1 MKKLFL
7 NAALSFVASCAL
19 LAVVPV
25 LSTDLLS
32 ALTDAHAD
40 SHSCS
45 CKGEEDCTCEKDGC
59 ADEECA
65 KHCEKC
71 GEKKCSCG
79 DKEHASSHEETGKT
93 ESCH

>member
-7 NAALSFVASCAL
+7 RTALSFIASLAL
-19 LAVVPV
+19 LAVAPIF
-25 LSTDLLS
+25 T
-32 ALTDAHAD
+32 AQTDAYAD

-45 CKGEEDCTCEKDGC
+45 CKGEEDCTCETEGC

-65 KHCEKC
+65 KHCDKC

-79 DKEHASSHEETGKT
+79 EKEHASSHEEEAKT